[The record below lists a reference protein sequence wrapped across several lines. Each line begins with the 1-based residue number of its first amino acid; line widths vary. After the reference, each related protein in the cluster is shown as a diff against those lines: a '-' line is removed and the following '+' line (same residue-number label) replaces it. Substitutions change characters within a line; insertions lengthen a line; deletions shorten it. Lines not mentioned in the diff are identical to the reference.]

1 MSMINEKD
9 FKELAN
15 YKNDTCVSIFIPTQ
29 RAGKEVLE
37 GKNKKHLHSEWVQ
50 IRKHLKEQKVDES
63 IIDKIGEPIE
73 KLIEDRDFWRHQSDG
88 LAIFTSPDFFKKF
101 TIPVNFEAYHYVG
114 NEFYVKPLVP
124 AMTGDGKFNILAIQL
139 EDVKLFEATRYSIAP
154 IEIDDLTPG
163 RLEERVGFDYKE
175 KALQFRTQGEGGE
188 KTQFHGHG
196 GSERDEK
203 TEIKQF
209 FRAVDQGLKEYLV
222 KENLPLVVYCQD
234 YLFPIYKDANTYNHL
249 VDEVI
254 PGNPN
259 DSDLLGIHKK
269 ALEIMESH
277 LHDSRNEKIEKYKE
291 LSSTENTTS
300 AISDIIPAVYQGKV
314 DTLFIENR
322 TEVWGDYNENNMQVE
337 FADNNE
343 NGSVS
348 LLNLAAKKTIEMG
361 GKVYLVEHEFMPQKK
376 SKMNALL
383 RF

>member
-209 FRAVDQGLKEYLV
+209 FRAVDQGLREYLV

>member
-1 MSMINEKD
+1 MSMINEQE
-9 FKELAN
+9 FKKIAN
-15 YKNDTCVSIFIPTQ
+15 YKNEPCVSIFIPTQ

-37 GKNKKHLHSEWVQ
+37 EKNKKHLNSQWNE
-50 IRKHLKEQKVDES
+50 IKKKLKA
-63 IIDKIGEPIE
+63 DKIAEDTIE
-73 KLIEDRDFWRHQSDG
+73 KIGKPIQDLLDDRGFWRHQSDG
-88 LAIFTSPDFFKKF
+88 LAVFSSSDFFESY
-101 TIPVNFEAYHYVG
+101 TIPVNFEAYHYISD
-114 NEFYVKPLVP
+114 EFYVNPLIP
-124 AMTGDGKFNILAIQL
+124 AMTGDGRFNILAIQL
-139 EDVKLFEATRYSIAP
+139 EDVNLYEASKYSITP
-154 IEIDDLTPG
+154 IEIDDLTPS

-203 TEIKQF
+203 TEFKQF
-209 FRAVDQGLKEYLV
+209 FRAVDQGIKDYLNKE
-222 KENLPLVVYCQD
+222 KLPLVVYCQD
-234 YLFPIYKDANTYNHL
+234 YLFPIYQEANTYNHL
-249 VDEVI
+249 FEKVI

-259 DSDLLGIHKK
+259 DTDILGIQNK
-269 ALEIMESH
+269 ALEIFEPY
-277 LHDSRNEKIEKYKE
+277 LNENRNNKIEKYKE

-300 AISDIIPAVYQGKV
+300 AVSDIIPAIYQGKV

-322 TEVWGDYNENNMQVE
+322 AEVWGNYHEDEMKVELNEDRNNG
-337 FADNNE
+337 NT
-343 NGSVS
+343 S

>member
-163 RLEERVGFDYKE
+163 SLEERVGFDYKE

-209 FRAVDQGLKEYLV
+209 FRAVDQGLREYLV